1 MTPVLNRRERE
12 RKARRRLMLEAARAV
27 FAEKGYR
34 RATLDEIA
42 QRAEFGKG
50 TLYNYFEGG
59 KEELLLAVLDDVYA
73 DLHALALRV
82 FSDLEPDAFRTRLHQ
97 FVTQM
102 LGYLYANHELVA
114 LLTKEAHRMAFDDDP
129 EKVAY
134 FMRQHQR
141 IVDVLLPAFE
151 RAVAEGVLK
160 PLPVAPMVHMLMG
173 HIDVYMRF
181 HYMCS
186 HTGPDAAQPM
196 PTVAQAADFLTR
208 VLIDG
213 MGTDAPAIP
222 PETDPFHA

>member
-1 MTPVLNRRERE
+1 M
-12 RKARRRLMLEAARAV
+12 RRRLMLEAARAV
-27 FAEKGYR
+27 FAEKGYG

-59 KEELLLAVLDDVYA
+59 KEELLLAVLDDVYE
-73 DLHALALRV
+73 DLHALARRV
-82 FSDLEPDAFRTRLHQ
+82 FADVGLASFRDRLHQ
-97 FVTQM
+97 FITQM

-114 LLTKEAHRMAFDDDP
+114 LLTKEAHRMAFDEDP

-141 IVDVLLPAFE
+141 VVNVLLPAFE
-151 RAVAEGVLK
+151 HAVAQGDLK
-160 PLPVAPMVHMLMG
+160 PLPVEPMVHMLMG

-186 HTGPDAAQPM
+186 QAGPKTARPM
-196 PTVAQAADFLTR
+196 PSVAQAADFLTR
-208 VLIDG
+208 VLVDG
-213 MGTDAPAIP
+213 IGTAPPASSQANQNS
-222 PETDPFHA
+222 HA